1 MNLLKYLPLQY
12 LRVTWR
18 RVALFLITLFAVV
31 SLQHLIAAPSPAA
44 SSLPNNSTSSAIAV
58 ASVQNGDQLIAQSSD
73 PTTINYDSLTE
84 EQKALADKILLFAGT
99 FGLAAYLFT
108 SFCLMKIADKLDIPN
123 SWLSWV
129 PIAQIWVMVRA
140 AGKPG
145 WWLILFFIP
154 LVNFVIGLIVFFS
167 IPTSLNKSSLYGLL
181 LFVPILGVFLYFGLL
196 AFT

>member
-1 MNLLKYLPLQY
+1 VNLLKYLPLRY
-12 LRVTWR
+12 LSVTWR
-18 RVALFLITLFAVV
+18 RVALFFITLFAVV

-44 SSLPNNSTSSAIAV
+44 SALPNSSSSAIAV
-58 ASVQNGDQLIAQSSD
+58 ASVSNIDQLIAQSSD
-73 PTTINYDSLTE
+73 STTVNYDSLTE
-84 EQKALADKILLFAGT
+84 EQKAQFNQIMLFAGV
-99 FGLAAYLFT
+99 FGLLAYIFT

-145 WWLILFFIP
+145 WWVILFLIP

>member
-1 MNLLKYLPLQY
+1 MNLSKYLPFQY
-12 LRVTWR
+12 ISVVWR
-18 RVALFLITLFAVV
+18 RFALFFIALFAVV
-31 SLQHLIAAPSPAA
+31 SLQHFIAEPSLSA
-44 SSLPNNSTSSAIAV
+44 SNVISSNTSSAITT

-73 PTTINYDSLTE
+73 STTVNYDSLTE

-99 FGLAAYLFT
+99 FGLVAYIFT
-108 SFCLMKIADKLDIPN
+108 SFCLMKIADKLEIPN
-123 SWLSWV
+123 SWLSWI

-145 WWLILFFIP
+145 WWVILFLIP